1 MIEKMIQVME
11 LYDEVAGLDFLVSKF
26 FDLDSEENLDLKI
39 KVLSKLKDGVA
50 PADIPE
56 YYDILE
62 LYPQDGTIWE

>member
-11 LYDEVAGLDFLVSKF
+11 LYDEVAGLDLLVSKF